1 VNDADTKHLFDNR
14 YGTGQSTLDGIL
26 RATNILLAGRTFV
39 VAGFGMCGRGLA
51 ARAHGM
57 GARVLVTEVEPIR
70 ALEAVMEGFQ
80 VLPMAEAVA
89 QADVL
94 VTVTGNTSVLRDEHF
109 ARLKDGAIL
118 ANSGHFNVEIDLEA
132 LERGSASRRTVRPLV
147 DEFTQKD
154 GRRVYVLGEGRLI
167 NLAAA
172 EGHPAAVMDMSFAN
186 QALAVEHLVVEG
198 KRLERKVYRVP
209 IAIDRDIA
217 RLKLASMGVRIDELT
232 PRQQEYLASWTH
244 GT

>member
-1 VNDADTKHLFDNR
+1 M
-14 YGTGQSTLDGIL
+14 SE
-26 RATNILLAGRTFV
+26 
-39 VAGFGMCGRGLA
+39 A
-51 ARAHGM
+51 A
-57 GARVLVTEVEPIR
+57 
-70 ALEAVMEGFQ
+70 
-80 VLPMAEAVA
+80 A
-89 QADVL
+89 QADIL
-94 VTVTGNTSVLRDEHF
+94 VTVTGNTSVIREEHF

-154 GRRVYVLGEGRLI
+154 GRHVYVLGEGRLI

-186 QALAVEHLVVEG
+186 QALSVEHLVRESG
-198 KRLERKVYRVP
+198 RLERKVYRVP
-209 IAIDRDIA
+209 VQIDRDIA

-232 PRQQEYLASWTH
+232 SRQQEYLASWTH